1 MLETASPLDRARAAL
16 ETHFGYPDFR
26 PLQRRVIHAV
36 LSGHDTLAILPTGGG
51 KSICFQIPAVCR
63 SGLTIVISPL
73 IALMQDQVD
82 AACERGMSAATLHSG
97 MPVADQRAV
106 RSRLEAGDPSL
117 QLLYLSPERLNTLIK
132 NTPDLLKPSLL
143 AIDEAHCISEWGPD
157 FRPTYRVLRRLRRA
171 LGWPQTVAL
180 TGSATPAVRADIIQ
194 TLGLG
199 GGFPRR
205 RLVTHLGSFDRANL
219 WFGTVAVKD
228 PRERLGTLLHLLRG
242 KDRIALV
249 YAPTRGMTEGIAR
262 KLRNAGYL
270 AAPYHAGL
278 PSDLRARTLADFLED
293 RLEVVVATSAFGMG
307 IDKPNVRMVVH
318 WQMPPTPEAYYQEAG
333 RAGRDGRFARCVLLH
348 HADDGDQARRMLQV
362 TFPPRDLVEAIARD
376 PARRRGVPEN
386 VLDSADRIAR
396 ELGLPHRP
404 GDWSRILR
412 RRKEAEGRIRAM
424 EEYARHPGCRRQKL
438 LAWFGERVSS
448 CSGCDRCRSVR
459 PRVPVT
465 GPDREVVDRVYQRLV
480 AWREEVSRGGGLP
493 VDSIVSDAALGGIA
507 AACPV
512 SRQAL
517 GQVEGVGPRILA
529 KFGEQILRMC
539 EEEGGGAGMGSSPP
553 PARPPAAGR
562 RPRP

>member
-1 MLETASPLDRARAAL
+1 MLEVAPLLARARAAL

-63 SGLTIVISPL
+63 AGLTIVISPL

-82 AACERGMSAATLHSG
+82 TACERGMSAATLHSG
-97 MPVADQRAV
+97 MPVAEQRAV
-106 RSRLEAGDPSL
+106 RSRLEAGDPTL

-132 NTPDLLKPSLL
+132 KTPDLLKPSLL

-199 GGFPRR
+199 TGFPRR

-219 WFGTVAVKD
+219 WFGAVAVKD
-228 PRERLGTLLHLLRG
+228 PRERLGTLLQILGRA
-242 KDRIALV
+242 DRIALV

-262 KLRNAGYL
+262 RLRHAGFL

-278 PSDLRARTLADFLED
+278 PPDLRARTLAAFLED

-307 IDKPNVRMVVH
+307 IDKPNVRLVVH

-348 HADDGDQARRMLQV
+348 HGDDGDQARRMLQV

-376 PARRRGVPEN
+376 PARRQGVPEN

-396 ELGLPHRP
+396 ELGLPGRS
-404 GDWSRILR
+404 GDWSRITR

-438 LAWFGERVSS
+438 LAWFGERASS
-448 CSGCDRCRSVR
+448 CSGCDRCRSPGR
-459 PRVPVT
+459 GDT
-465 GPDREVVDRVYQRLV
+465 GPVSDQGSREGVYQRLLS
-480 AWREEVSRGGGLP
+480 WRRAISREGGLP
-493 VDSIVSDAALGGIA
+493 VESILSDVALAGIA
-507 AACPV
+507 AACPRT
-512 SRQAL
+512 RQAL
-517 GQVEGVGPRILA
+517 GQVDGVGPRVLA
-529 KFGEQILRMC
+529 KFGEQILRIC
-539 EEEGGGAGMGSSPP
+539 EGGEWEQGVGS
-553 PARPPAAGR
+553 RE
-562 RPRP
+562 